1 MEERLA
7 YIADH
12 LGFSW
17 TGNTSG
23 PLSDKARL
31 L

>member
-17 TGNTSG
+17 TGNMSG
-23 PLSDKARL
+23 PLANRARL